1 MKKKALL
8 VLMLLTA
15 LSVKAQYFIPS
26 GRDIA
31 SKKAVGSYN
40 LSVTYNFTYIRDT
53 VNKRRKTDIE
63 RLETGKG
70 ISRCYSILAE
80 QKDSSFCST
89 LVATNGKSSGSGM
102 FFYDG
107 QPERYED
114 FYLNYPE
121 KGVLT
126 CRTEL
131 FNTDY
136 EYSEPI
142 PEFSWIF
149 KDGTEEVLG
158 YKCRIAETTF
168 RGRSYIVY
176 FTEDIPVK
184 SGPWKFSGLP
194 GLILKV
200 TDNKGW
206 FIWEATGISQRH
218 GKIYTYDLS
227 LGQTIGHDKLYME
240 KITRKQL
247 RVLQKMEWENPILIG
262 EMHGTHMYKYYP
274 PIYERELVRAEDYAE
289 FRTPY
294 IPQLEL
300 E

>member
-1 MKKKALL
+1 MKKNALL

-40 LSVTYNFTYIRDT
+40 LLVTYNFTYIRDT

-70 ISRCYSILAE
+70 VSRYYSILAE

-142 PEFSWIF
+142 PEFSWTF
-149 KDGTEEVLG
+149 KDSTEEVLG

-168 RGRSYIVY
+168 RGRSYVVY

-184 SGPWKFSGLP
+184 SGPWKFNGLP
-194 GLILKV
+194 GLIMKV
-200 TDNKGW
+200 TDDKGW
-206 FIWEATGISQRH
+206 FIWEATGISQEIGNIFIYDPAY
-218 GKIYTYDLS
+218 GKTK
-227 LGQTIGHDKLYME
+227 GHEILYL
-240 KITRKQL
+240 KKTNRKQL
-247 RVLQKMEWENPILIG
+247 RTLQKMEWDNPIGLSQMYG
-262 EMHGTHMYKYYP
+262 VHTYKYYP
-274 PIYERELVRAEDYAE
+274 PTFEKEDVRKEDYAS

-294 IPQLEL
+294 IPPLEL